1 MGLKFFQSTWWLEK
15 LLQGCKWET
24 NTDASVFGSHLQL
37 CKSRRIPNWVLAT
50 QMNEQNSHLHW
61 TFSNSPKTNI
71 GIFEHWNIWKF
82 EQFYIGTFEHWNF
95 WTFEHSTFNQH
106 QSASWDINCVKELP
120 LFIIFLILIFFRGE
134 EDLSWSLEQI
144 IWTFLQSVIIVIAIM
159 GNAMVLWIILAHRRH
174 FYVFLTWRII
184 CSFLFMTN
192 LTKFAKAISNLKQDL
207 GEFMWLC

>member
-71 GIFEHWNIWKF
+71 GIFEHLNIGTF
-82 EQFYIGTFEHWNF
+82 ENLNSFTLEHLNIGTFEHLNIQ
-95 WTFEHSTFNQH
+95 HSISINQH
-106 QSASWDINCVKELP
+106 LETSIASKNYHSSSYSWFQFFSGARRICLGVWSRSSG
-120 LFIIFLILIFFRGE
+120 LF
-134 EDLSWSLEQI
+134 SSQW
-144 IWTFLQSVIIVIAIM
+144 
-159 GNAMVLWIILAHRRH
+159 
-174 FYVFLTWRII
+174 
-184 CSFLFMTN
+184 
-192 LTKFAKAISNLKQDL
+192 
-207 GEFMWLC
+207 